1 MVEYSQKLDISDP
14 GPPSYI
20 ECSGVS
26 DDFMVLEKPN
36 YDELFKK
43 LLDRLRGKWDR
54 DASDIVEHYNDIEK
68 SIVANMNGE
77 IETIKNHYSQFLSE
91 NKNKLNIELRKY
103 NSVKETQINEILST
117 KPSMGLNF
125 LSTTERVTYVTSIIN
140 LIKTILFLI

>member
-1 MVEYSQKLDISDP
+1 MVEYSQKLDISDLS
-14 GPPSYI
+14 PPSYI